1 MSKFV
6 GASGF
11 VAGFAARH
19 DTAAQLL
26 AHAFAPPMGFAAAD
40 IRDRVAAAPRRAT
53 GFAPQGAT
61 PTPPPSAPPPGPKH
75 FSPAD
80 KDSNPTEGWDPLDPA
95 SETESFLDPLAAAH
109 AAGYA
114 EGLAAAAAV
123 AQGNAARDQA
133 LLASLAAA
141 LATDRLD
148 RDRVA
153 TQLRQTVLLLVGKL
167 VGEIGISPDLL
178 AGRIESATE
187 LLADS
192 AGAEGDGEGG
202 GHGGGEDAAPENHGM
217 APPAGEGGDRYAS
230 TYYALEKEFTANL
243 QDSAHFIQVGV
254 AVSTPYDNSV
264 IDHLKTNEIAVRSA
278 ILMALGEATEDE
290 VFTAQGK
297 RKLQGELAKAINATL
312 KQKEGFGGI
321 GNVYFTSF
329 VVQ

>member
-1 MSKFV
+1 MSDKTEAPVPKKKGKMGKMIIGGVALLVLVGGGV
-6 GASGF
+6 GAGVYASS
-11 VAGFAARH
+11 AGLIGGGH
-19 DTAAQLL
+19 
-26 AHAFAPPMGFAAAD
+26 AAAD
-40 IRDRVAAAPRRAT
+40 D
-53 GFAPQGAT
+53 GK
-61 PTPPPSAPPPGPKH
+61 PKLI
-75 FSPAD
+75 P
-80 KDSNPTEGWDPLDPA
+80 K
-95 SETESFLDPLAAAH
+95 SE
-109 AAGYA
+109 
-114 EGLAAAAAV
+114 
-123 AQGNAARDQA
+123 Q
-133 LLASLAAA
+133 
-141 LATDRLD
+141 
-148 RDRVA
+148 
-153 TQLRQTVLLLVGKL
+153 K
-167 VGEIGISPDLL
+167 
-178 AGRIESATE
+178 
-187 LLADS
+187 S

-202 GHGGGEDAAPENHGM
+202 GHGGGEDASPENHGM

>member
-1 MSKFV
+1 MSDKSEAPVPKKKGKMGKMIIGGVALLVLVGGGV
-6 GASGF
+6 GAGVYASS
-11 VAGFAARH
+11 AGLIGGGH
-19 DTAAQLL
+19 
-26 AHAFAPPMGFAAAD
+26 AAAD
-40 IRDRVAAAPRRAT
+40 D
-53 GFAPQGAT
+53 GK
-61 PTPPPSAPPPGPKH
+61 PKLI
-75 FSPAD
+75 P
-80 KDSNPTEGWDPLDPA
+80 K
-95 SETESFLDPLAAAH
+95 SE
-109 AAGYA
+109 
-114 EGLAAAAAV
+114 
-123 AQGNAARDQA
+123 Q
-133 LLASLAAA
+133 
-141 LATDRLD
+141 
-148 RDRVA
+148 
-153 TQLRQTVLLLVGKL
+153 K
-167 VGEIGISPDLL
+167 
-178 AGRIESATE
+178 
-187 LLADS
+187 S

-202 GHGGGEDAAPENHGM
+202 GHGGGEDAAPKNHGM

>member
-1 MSKFV
+1 MSDKTEAPVPKKKGKMGKMIIGGVALLVLVGGGV
-6 GASGF
+6 GAGVYASS
-11 VAGFAARH
+11 AGLIGGGH
-19 DTAAQLL
+19 
-26 AHAFAPPMGFAAAD
+26 AAAD
-40 IRDRVAAAPRRAT
+40 D
-53 GFAPQGAT
+53 GK
-61 PTPPPSAPPPGPKH
+61 PKLI
-75 FSPAD
+75 P
-80 KDSNPTEGWDPLDPA
+80 K
-95 SETESFLDPLAAAH
+95 SE
-109 AAGYA
+109 
-114 EGLAAAAAV
+114 
-123 AQGNAARDQA
+123 Q
-133 LLASLAAA
+133 
-141 LATDRLD
+141 
-148 RDRVA
+148 
-153 TQLRQTVLLLVGKL
+153 K
-167 VGEIGISPDLL
+167 
-178 AGRIESATE
+178 
-187 LLADS
+187 S

-202 GHGGGEDAAPENHGM
+202 GHAGGEDAAPENHGM